1 MSAELQAR
9 VRYAEGLLRE
19 KVEQTELQ
27 TDRLK
32 STAVSEMKL
41 QKDLQV
47 IITAD
52 PVTARKEI

>member
-1 MSAELQAR
+1 MSAKLQAR

-27 TDRLK
+27 AGRLK

-52 PVTARKEI
+52 PVTAQKEI